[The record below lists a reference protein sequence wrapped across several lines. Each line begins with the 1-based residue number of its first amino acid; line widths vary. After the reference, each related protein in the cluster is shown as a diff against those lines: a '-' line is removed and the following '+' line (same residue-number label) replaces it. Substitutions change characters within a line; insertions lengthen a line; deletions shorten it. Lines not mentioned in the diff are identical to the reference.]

1 MIPLKQSDTEIR
13 KTQTEESLCV
23 YFKNKSTSL
32 SKLVAFNK
40 NVPLVKEE
48 VISDSSH
55 EFMENRLT
63 RKISMEN
70 KTTHVHGSLIFV
82 SENLAKS
89 KSMPILKSEIS
100 SNISTNF
107 KAMDVALISESSFA
121 REKKMS
127 MIVKRMA
134 PLISSTV
141 FLTSDAT
148 TNFRDQQYEAR
159 KLESRTMLPIL
170 CVRLWAFTINESSS
184 IIFTMKFTRKQ
195 IVV

>member
-63 RKISMEN
+63 REISMEN
-70 KTTHVHGSLIFV
+70 KTTHGHGSLIFV

-100 SNISTNF
+100 SNFSTNF

-141 FLTSDAT
+141 FLTSDTT

-184 IIFTMKFTRKQ
+184 IFS
-195 IVV
+195 IVVVSSSSSK